1 MGRDY
6 EKSIAAQ
13 EETVKDGSKS
23 KISILAPEVLILVLR
38 LKEIQM
44 QVLEQVLMVSSDI
57 VTRSQIEIGDD
68 TLQEQACSYGQRYY
82 GYYSVI
88 YFFN

>member
-1 MGRDY
+1 
-6 EKSIAAQ
+6 
-13 EETVKDGSKS
+13 
-23 KISILAPEVLILVLR
+23 
-38 LKEIQM
+38 
-44 QVLEQVLMVSSDI
+44 